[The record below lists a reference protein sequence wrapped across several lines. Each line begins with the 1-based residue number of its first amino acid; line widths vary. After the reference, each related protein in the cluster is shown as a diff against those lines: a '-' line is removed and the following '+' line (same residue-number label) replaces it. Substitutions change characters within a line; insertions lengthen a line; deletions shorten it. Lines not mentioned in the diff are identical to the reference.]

1 MEHSAVDGLKRD
13 NRRKTLA
20 GAGIVKGKAR
30 ASPRHSLGTVVGDKV
45 YIPGSPV
52 MTLGGLLE
60 EAEKEVQSVGLK
72 SLAPRSAGSPFR
84 DNTLVGLALGE
95 RDLYHTPQ
103 ASKFLSK
110 SKPHSSLVH
119 EIVNQDDVAESSL
132 PGREWTKDDWK
143 ILDGCFTDE
152 RIELASRM
160 QPDSSLGEGDEEI
173 PLVGVD
179 LVDVDD
185 VVERFVVEV
194 GGEETID
201 AYGWSRYVINLDE
214 KHPLTPLFLPGKVF
228 VPEPKLFRTNNEQ
241 GT

>member
-1 MEHSAVDGLKRD
+1 MHHSAIDGLKRD

-20 GAGIVKGKAR
+20 GSGVVKGKAR

-52 MTLGGLLE
+52 MTLGGLLK

-72 SLAPRSAGSPFR
+72 NLPPRSAGSLFR

-110 SKPHSSLVH
+110 SKPHSSLMH
-119 EIVNQDDVAESSL
+119 ELVNQGDIAESSL
-132 PGREWTKDDWK
+132 PSREWSKDDWK

-160 QPDSSLGEGDEEI
+160 QPDSIRGEGDEEI

-179 LVDVDD
+179 LVDIDD
-185 VVERFVVEV
+185 VVERFVIEV
-194 GGEETID
+194 GGEKSID
-201 AYGWSRYVINLDE
+201 VHGWSRYVIKLG
-214 KHPLTPLFLPGKVF
+214 GKN
-228 VPEPKLFRTNNEQ
+228 TH
-241 GT
+241 